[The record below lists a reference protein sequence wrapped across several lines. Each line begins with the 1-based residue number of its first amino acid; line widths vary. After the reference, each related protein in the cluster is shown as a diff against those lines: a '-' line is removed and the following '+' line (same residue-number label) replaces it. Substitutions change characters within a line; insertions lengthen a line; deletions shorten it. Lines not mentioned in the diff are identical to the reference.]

1 MTDFE
6 DAKVAIQLQ
15 IEAKNYERM
24 ENGMDYQEQMQRED
38 DTVYI
43 SMLSGGQDSTAMT
56 LKMLE
61 NGYPIDYI
69 VFCDT
74 TLEHDS
80 MYEYIDKI
88 EAFIKRKYG
97 FKIIRLKPK
106 DTFEHWVF
114 GKVVSGENKG
124 IIRGVPRVSLP
135 CFWRREA
142 KENPFNR
149 WVKKMGFKNYIKYIG
164 YTKNET
170 MRTKNMEEHNA
181 VAPLFDWGWDEQDVQ
196 KYLKDN
202 HMENK
207 LYQHFNRTGC
217 AVCPKQRLDDK
228 YMVWKHHK
236 KHWEYM
242 VDVER
247 RMGVARKENGE
258 KDSPSWHDIYFCHE
272 MEALFKKKDKQQTF
286 EFDFEPVQD
295 CFCKI

>member
-74 TLEHDS
+74 TLEHDE
-80 MYEYIDKI
+80 MYEYIDKLD
-88 EAFIKRKYG
+88 AFFQRKYG
-97 FKIIRLKPK
+97 KHITKLLPRLTFDEYIFKPRTKGDYI
-106 DTFEHWVF
+106 
-114 GKVVSGENKG
+114 GKTRGTPSVVDM
-124 IIRGVPRVSLP
+124 
-135 CFWRREA
+135 CFWRKEA
-142 KENPFNR
+142 KQATFERWAKKEGIFGEYIQYNGFVFGENTR
-149 WVKKMGFKNYIKYIG
+149 L
-164 YTKNET
+164 T
-170 MRTKNMEEHNA
+170 NA
-181 VAPLFDWGWDEQDVQ
+181 PDYVVAPLQDLGWNENDVSN
-196 KYLKDN
+196 YLKEN

-207 LYQHFNRTGC
+207 LYQHFSRTGC
-217 AVCPKQRLDDK
+217 AVCPKNKIEDK
-228 YMVWKHHK
+228 YMLYKHYP

-242 VDVER
+242 KVTEQKLNNDVNKT
-247 RMGVARKENGE
+247 GVYPR
-258 KDSPSWHDIYFCHE
+258 WHIKLFCHE
-272 MEALFKKKDKQQTF
+272 MEALFKKKDNQQIF